1 MNSDDGNAN
10 AQNLILISNE
20 ENERDWD
27 ETEDFWPWK
36 TNLLQQCKQ

>member
-20 ENERDWD
+20 ENERDY
-27 ETEDFWPWK
+27 ETEDF
-36 TNLLQQCKQ
+36 